1 MVIAF
6 LEVVV
11 FYLELIALKAG
22 GNPVG
27 GSNDPLQKGLR
38 FVMSRC
44 GIDGGVRELA
54 IACRYLERFAVTLQI
69 GKMSCFLQFIPRDA
83 GISRMQMT
91 EPSAR
96 ISKFLVMRAI
106 ELLVAVQRVRADLN
120 FGSFGQFAQVVQE
133 ATECHAGSCVKHIRF
148 IPSKILVRIF
158 ASTRAINDGK
168 LAIQR
173 SNSYHAHC
181 YRCEVYL
188 KQDWSL
194 LNRNKKGGY
203 WQRIFKQK
211 TRSE

>member
-148 IPSKILVRIF
+148 TFKDFIQNSRVNPRNQRWQ
-158 ASTRAINDGK
+158 ACHSTLEQLSRA
-168 LAIQR
+168 LLPMR
-173 SNSYHAHC
+173 S
-181 YRCEVYL
+181 L
-188 KQDWSL
+188 P
-194 LNRNKKGGY
+194 
-203 WQRIFKQK
+203 
-211 TRSE
+211 